1 MIRSRFTQFTLF
13 TQFTPEC
20 WCKGVNSKNS
30 SYLHYLHLTFKKS
43 GVNNQIEHIYIPKIE
58 GGTIDHSN
66 ARIQTNGIIKNEK
79 EPVKFFSG

>member
-13 TQFTPEC
+13 TQITPEC

-66 ARIQTNGIIKNEK
+66 AE
-79 EPVKFFSG
+79 FFSMYIGSLFFAGKYFK